1 MAETGVPTDKSGVG
15 ESTKA
20 VSCDT
25 CAFSNLSVAGARP
38 RDVLPSQGLT
48 AKPPRAIPAMASA
61 FSVDCF
67 GVSWPTSKRGT
78 RRSFSGRHRS
88 PLGCGTTDKTV
99 IDRLGELRNWV
110 VVLRRLVEDKR
121 IGEIFAFANNHYAGH
136 VPDTVKLFWK
146 LRNAWK

>member
-1 MAETGVPTDKSGVG
+1 MAPPCCACPRRATAWRESITMGETGVPTDKSGVG

-25 CAFSNLSVAGARP
+25 CAFSNLSVAGGRP

-48 AKPPRAIPAMASA
+48 AKPAKPPRAMPATAWA

-67 GVSWPTSKRGT
+67 GVSRPTSKRGIG
-78 RRSFSGRHRS
+78 RRFSGRHRS

-99 IDRLGELRNWV
+99 IVRKQSLRGPCPRYRKT
-110 VVLRRLVEDKR
+110 LLERR
-121 IGEIFAFANNHYAGH
+121 I
-136 VPDTVKLFWK
+136 
-146 LRNAWK
+146 